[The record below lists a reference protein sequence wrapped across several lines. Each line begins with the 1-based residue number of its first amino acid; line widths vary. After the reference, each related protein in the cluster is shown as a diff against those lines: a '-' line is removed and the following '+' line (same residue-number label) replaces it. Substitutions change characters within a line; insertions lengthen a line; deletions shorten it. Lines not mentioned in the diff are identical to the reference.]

1 MYDFYYCQQL
11 MQENLREE
19 REIKRMEKNLNIK
32 KKKKGKS
39 EEAATKVTGLR
50 SVEWFIYILN
60 MVTLDFNPRILTNDF
75 FLSFQSL

>member
-50 SVEWFIYILN
+50 SVEWFIHFILGHFG
-60 MVTLDFNPRILTNDF
+60 L
-75 FLSFQSL
+75 

>member
-1 MYDFYYCQQL
+1 MYDFYCQQL

-50 SVEWFIYILN
+50 SVEWFIHFKRGHFGL
-60 MVTLDFNPRILTNDF
+60 
-75 FLSFQSL
+75 

>member
-1 MYDFYYCQQL
+1 

-50 SVEWFIYILN
+50 WVE
-60 MVTLDFNPRILTNDF
+60 
-75 FLSFQSL
+75 

>member
-1 MYDFYYCQQL
+1 MYDFYCQQL

-32 KKKKGKS
+32 KNKKKGKS

-50 SVEWFIYILN
+50 SVE
-60 MVTLDFNPRILTNDF
+60 
-75 FLSFQSL
+75 

>member
-1 MYDFYYCQQL
+1 

-32 KKKKGKS
+32 KNKKKGKS

-50 SVEWFIYILN
+50 SVEGFIDILN
-60 MVTLDFNPRILTNDF
+60 VVTLDFNPRILTNDF
-75 FLSFQSL
+75 SFQSL

>member
-50 SVEWFIYILN
+50 SVEWFIYILGN
-60 MVTLDFNPRILTNDF
+60 FGL
-75 FLSFQSL
+75 

>member
-1 MYDFYYCQQL
+1 

>member
-1 MYDFYYCQQL
+1 

-50 SVEWFIYILN
+50 SVEWFILIHFKLGHFG
-60 MVTLDFNPRILTNDF
+60 L
-75 FLSFQSL
+75 

>member
-1 MYDFYYCQQL
+1 MYDFYCQQL
-11 MQENLREE
+11 RQENLREE

-50 SVEWFIYILN
+50 SVSYTFTYTYYLN
-60 MVTLDFNPRILTNDF
+60 LLTFD
-75 FLSFQSL
+75 